1 MPLRREGSSTWGA
14 ASSTQFEAVAHLV
27 HLVLYCDDLAGEP
40 RVVVEEGGVGEPHGD
55 LGEVLHLDQD
65 VHSPLQL
72 GEPASVLG
80 GLGSRLHR
88 AGAGELPYLRHTL
101 GGPCTK
107 SISRAQ
113 HVLGLDLEVPLVFPA
128 DRYGAHPGLDRK
140 VHVSQR
146 ASIQIALTWMRT
158 RRISSASGISCRSSG
173 GMPSLL
179 TTIFAM
185 S

>member
-1 MPLRREGSSTWGA
+1 MGGGEQHPA
-14 ASSTQFEAVAHLV
+14 FEAVAHLV
-27 HLVLYCDDLAGEP
+27 HLVLYGDDLAGEP

-88 AGAGELPYLRHTL
+88 AGAGELPYLRHTS

-107 SISRAQ
+107 STSPER
-113 HVLGLDLEVPLVFPA
+113 
-128 DRYGAHPGLDRK
+128 
-140 VHVSQR
+140 S
-146 ASIQIALTWMRT
+146 T
-158 RRISSASGISCRSSG
+158 SSASTSKSHSSSLRIAMGRIPVSTGRSTSPRER
-173 GMPSLL
+173 PSR
-179 TTIFAM
+179 
-185 S
+185 